1 MGIPNEIKIG
11 ILGAGG
17 KMGMRISA
25 NLKKLRNEILFIEN
39 AEIGIRRLE
48 ESGLKV
54 SAPAEAMDQ
63 LDVLILAVPDIL
75 INKISTQVVPN
86 LKADSTVIRLD
97 PAAAYMNQVFIR
109 EDLHYT
115 VIHPCHPAL
124 FKDQPTL
131 ESYNDHFGGIS
142 GLQDIVSTHWKGSRE
157 KYELAC
163 DIVRKM
169 FAPVD
174 KVFEI
179 TLEQMAFL

>member
-25 NLKKLRNEILFIEN
+25 NLKKLRNEIFFIEN
-39 AEIGIRRLE
+39 AEIGIKRLE

-86 LKADSTVIRLD
+86 LKADSTVILLD
-97 PAAAYMNQVFIR
+97 PAAAYMNQLSAPDTKEI
-109 EDLHYT
+109 
-115 VIHPCHPAL
+115 
-124 FKDQPTL
+124 
-131 ESYNDHFGGIS
+131 GMMIS
-142 GLQDIVSTHWKGSRE
+142 QVS
-157 KYELAC
+157 LAFQNSSF
-163 DIVRKM
+163 VGVVQ
-169 FAPVD
+169 F
-174 KVFEI
+174 
-179 TLEQMAFL
+179 